1 MSVDD
6 EHTPEEEF
14 AVLINKVMA
23 KGIQDDA
30 DPDAMATICLNTARE
45 LYDHYGAGEAHS
57 TYHEFVVSA
66 GFESAEIE
74 DWLDEVEGKPWRDE
88 E

>member
-1 MSVDD
+1 MSDD
-6 EHTPEEEF
+6 TTPEEEF

-23 KGIQDDA
+23 KGIQDGA
-30 DPDAMATICLNTARE
+30 DPDAMAKICLNTARE
-45 LYDHYGAGEAHS
+45 LYDHYGAGEECS

-74 DWLDEVEGKPWRDE
+74 EWLAEVEGKPWRGE

>member
-1 MSVDD
+1 MTDD
-6 EHTPEEEF
+6 DLSAEQEF

-23 KGIQDDA
+23 KGIQDGA
-30 DPDAMATICLNTARE
+30 DPDQMAKVCLNTARE
-45 LYDHYGAGEAHS
+45 LYDHYGAGDDHS

-74 DWLDEVEGKPWRDE
+74 EWLADVEGKPWRDE

>member
-1 MSVDD
+1 MTDD
-6 EHTPEEEF
+6 LSAEEEF

-23 KGIQDDA
+23 KGIQDGA
-30 DPDAMATICLNTARE
+30 DPDQMAKICLNTARE
-45 LYDHYGAGEAHS
+45 LYDHYGAGEEHS

-74 DWLDEVEGKPWRDE
+74 EWLADVEGTPWRDE